1 MWPFSKKKEVKQGF
15 NTEEFV
21 IPNKETLDQL
31 VEGNYN
37 CQVVAAQ
44 HVNWAYNYL
53 EIGRASCRERV
64 S

>member
-44 HVNWAYNYL
+44 HVN
-53 EIGRASCRERV
+53 
-64 S
+64 